1 MMMHGRHFGLMCVAM
16 LVIGVVL
23 LVTGVGAIAIV
34 PVLGCVVM
42 MTLMMALMMGAISRG
57 RHR

>member
-1 MMMHGRHFGLMCVAM
+1 MCVAM